1 MIADTWGHGVM
12 RWHACTSIALQR
24 SGDTTDAHSARMARM
39 ALWLWQDAS
48 REMLAA
54 IMFHDVAEG
63 GPGGTGDVPGP
74 SKEGDYGGAIIN
86 RQWEVEEDRGIS
98 RLMAVLSGADAT
110 RLRFLDRLDAYRWA
124 AAVAPWELSGDGWPE
139 AREWLLAEAERLGV
153 RDKVEGVLPCP

>member
-12 RWHACTSIALQR
+12 RWHACTSITLRR
-24 SGDTTDAHSARMARM
+24 SGDCTDAHAARMARM
-39 ALWLWQDAS
+39 ALWLWPDAS
-48 REMLAA
+48 RELLAA

-74 SKEGDYGGAIIN
+74 SKDGAYYEAILE
-86 RQWEVEEDRGIS
+86 RQWEVDEERGFG
-98 RLMAVLSGADAT
+98 RLMAALLWEDAA

-139 AREWLLAEAERLGV
+139 ARAWLLREAGRLGV
-153 RDKVEGVLPCP
+153 RDKADAVLL